1 MNYIVFDLEW
11 NQCPYGKGQ
20 ENERIPFEIIEI
32 GAVKLNSERQIID
45 QYQVLIQP
53 RVYKKLHH
61 RTREIIQMD
70 MKLLER
76 EGIPF
81 YRAVKEFL
89 KWCGEDALFCSW
101 GNSDLLELQRNMKYY
116 GILQLLKGPI
126 RYLDVQKL
134 FSIDR
139 EDGDSRRSLEYAVDV
154 LEIEKQQEFHRALAD
169 SWYTAKVLMR
179 LRSEIVDTF
188 YSIDCYQN
196 PKRKEEEIKVFYPGY
211 EKFISREFDSKEE
224 AMADK
229 EITSSRCHLCRKNI
243 RKKIRWFAAG
253 QKNYYCLA
261 YCPVHGWMKGK
272 IRMKKTEQGRVFAV
286 KTMKYTTEEEAMEIR
301 TKKKKSK
308 EKDGPVR
315 KEKNNMLVQGIH
327 HVCIRCEKSEIEKV
341 KEFYQGVLGMPVIR
355 SWGEPE
361 LEGFMFDTGA
371 GLVEVFTDAEGQ
383 LPQGSIRHF
392 ALKTDDVDG
401 CVKAVREA
409 GYPITVEPKDIVIP
423 SQPEFPVRVAFC
435 NGPTGEEIE
444 FFQEK

>member
-89 KWCGEDALFCSW
+89 KWCGEDAIFCSW

-243 RKKIRWFAAG
+243 PKRSGGLR
-253 QKNYYCLA
+253 
-261 YCPVHGWMKGK
+261 
-272 IRMKKTEQGRVFAV
+272 QGRRIITAW
-286 KTMKYTTEEEAMEIR
+286 R
-301 TKKKKSK
+301 T
-308 EKDGPVR
+308 VR
-315 KEKNNMLVQGIH
+315 YM
-327 HVCIRCEKSEIEKV
+327 
-341 KEFYQGVLGMPVIR
+341 
-355 SWGEPE
+355 
-361 LEGFMFDTGA
+361 A
-371 GLVEVFTDAEGQ
+371 G
-383 LPQGSIRHF
+383 
-392 ALKTDDVDG
+392 
-401 CVKAVREA
+401 
-409 GYPITVEPKDIVIP
+409 
-423 SQPEFPVRVAFC
+423 
-435 NGPTGEEIE
+435 
-444 FFQEK
+444 